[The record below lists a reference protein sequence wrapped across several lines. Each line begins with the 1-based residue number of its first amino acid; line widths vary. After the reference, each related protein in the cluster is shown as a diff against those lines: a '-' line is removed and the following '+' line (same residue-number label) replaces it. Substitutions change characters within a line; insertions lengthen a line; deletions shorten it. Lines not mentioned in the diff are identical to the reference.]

1 MMEPDIVK
9 ASTDDYRA
17 SQDWMTRFLGEVTE
31 PSPEDN
37 IPARK
42 LYEKYKDWC
51 DRTGEFKLKEAKFA
65 EGMQQKGMKS
75 KEKRQ
80 KDLSKKMAYEGMKLR
95 DSMSG
100 LSRGE
105 TPLPGVEEL
114 SGY

>member
-1 MMEPDIVK
+1 
-9 ASTDDYRA
+9 
-17 SQDWMTRFLGEVTE
+17 MTRFLGEVTE

-37 IPARK
+37 IPARN
-42 LYEKYKDWC
+42 LYEKYTYWC

-75 KEKRQ
+75 KEKPQ
-80 KDLSKKMAYEGMKLR
+80 KDGSKKMAYEGMKLR
-95 DSMSG
+95 DEMSG

-105 TPLPGVEEL
+105 RPLSGVDEL